1 VRLPR
6 VHTDLSTR
14 RVLVTEYVEGVR
26 ADGIKHLGDAERDRI
41 GEIAFR
47 LFFGLVWRNGVVAG
61 DPHLDNSI
69 SCPDGRRC
77 LVDCGLLR

>member
-1 VRLPR
+1 MVYGP
-6 VHTDLSTR
+6 TGS
-14 RVLVTEYVEGVR
+14 
-26 ADGIKHLGDAERDRI
+26 KHLGDAERDRI

-69 SCPDGRRC
+69 SCPDGRLC